1 MIIPTLV
8 LNGKSND
15 HFDFVV
21 LFKQLISNA
30 VSPLNLNFIVSPF
43 TVWSLLV
50 LLAEGADGETYKQ
63 METVLHLPADLTHV
77 RSAYKA
83 FQRSLNVNTSTV
95 ELAVDQAIY
104 TDINR
109 PIYTYYADIL
119 EKDYE
124 ADHLAVSFRDAANA
138 VKAINDRVKQQ
149 TRGKIAEIVKETD
162 LKDAQLL
169 LTSAIYFKGQWKVSH
184 STAPPL
190 FPNRL
195 IVLSTFLVSFQCDI
209 HDAAT
214 ILR

>member
-1 MIIPTLV
+1 MK
-8 LNGKSND
+8 NSND
-15 HFDFVV
+15 RFDCIV

-50 LLAEGADGETYKQ
+50 LLAEGANGETYKQ
-63 METVLHLPADLTHV
+63 METVLHLPSDLTHV
-77 RSAYKA
+77 RTAYKA

-124 ADHLAVSFRDAANA
+124 ADHVAVSFRDAGNA
-138 VKAINDRVKQQ
+138 VKTINDRVKQQ
-149 TRGKIAEIVKETD
+149 TRGKIGEIVKETD

-169 LTSAIYFKGQWKVSH
+169 LTSAIYFKGQWKVCCLS
-184 STAPPL
+184 STSPPYQKISFIL
-190 FPNRL
+190 F
-195 IVLSTFLVSFQCDI
+195 TFSVSIQCDI
-209 HDAAT
+209 HDATT